1 MTTLTICRR
10 IQAAEAASRSGT
22 ANPSYTSQIVFVAIG
37 KSGPVPR
44 HFYVLLSIGFVHDVS
59 CIRFALFGAGTAKRY
74 VIAQLLKHYPPLK
87 DGLKEAKGL
96 A

>member
-1 MTTLTICRR
+1 
-10 IQAAEAASRSGT
+10 
-22 ANPSYTSQIVFVAIG
+22 
-37 KSGPVPR
+37 VPR
-44 HFYVLLSIGFVHDVS
+44 HFYVLLSNGFVHDVS
-59 CIRFALFGAGTAKRY
+59 CIRLALFGAGTAKRY